1 MNRCILALGAALLLG
16 GPSGLL
22 AQSPPAPPAPP
33 TMREVLDAALRSNP
47 DIVAARLRVDSAHG
61 EQRIARAIPNP
72 VVNSAPNQPWQYT
85 ASMPLDIIPQR
96 LFRTRAAARG
106 TDAALSDAADVV
118 RQVTFAVSTAFYD
131 LLLAEQTRGL
141 ADERRE
147 IFRQLLSADSA
158 RLRAGDIPQRDVTK
172 AVLELARADADLL
185 RAHAQVHVTRLALQ
199 LLMGLAAPDT
209 SFTVSGALTYVPVM
223 IPEDSLAVIAARSR
237 PDLRAA
243 RERTAQSTAIEHLA
257 AALWVP
263 IPELTYSYQH
273 GGQFARRELFT
284 NGASHAIG
292 FGFTLPLFAWNGG
305 EREKAA
311 RGWSQR
317 SWPRCARRPK
327 SPTTSRRPWMP
338 TTPRG
343 RSPSATRAGCWTGR
357 ARCSRRLGT
366 PMGPVQSPCSSCWTR
381 SRRGPTRARTTM
393 PLSTITGSAC
403 TLWRARRDETS
414 RHEVERGVA
423 PGSLD
428 GRAGGAGNRTARDR
442 RPAAGGSRGGER
454 VTAAR
459 RSVAAAWLPEAREYR
474 RGHGARAR

>member
-85 ASMPLDIIPQR
+85 ASVPLDITPQR

-106 TDAALSDAADVV
+106 SDAALSDAADVI

-131 LLLAEQTRGL
+131 VLLAEQTRGL
-141 ADERRE
+141 ADERRA

-172 AVLELARADADLL
+172 AELELARADAELL
-185 RAHAQVHVTRLALQ
+185 RAHAQAHVTRLALQ

-209 SFTVSGALTYVPVM
+209 SFTVFGALTYVPVI
-223 IPEDSLAVIAARSR
+223 IPEDSLAVIAACSR

-243 RERTAQSTAIEHLA
+243 RERTAQSTAIKHLA

-273 GGQFARRELFT
+273 GGQFARGDLFT
-284 NGASHAIG
+284 NGSSHAIG

-305 EREKAA
+305 EREKSSAGLEAA
-311 RGWSQR
+311 QLATTRTQAQIANDIATSVDAYH
-317 SWPRCARRPK
+317 SARALAERYE
-327 SPTTSRRPWMP
+327 SGMLE
-338 TTPRG
+338 
-343 RSPSATRAGCWTGR
+343 R
-357 ARCSRRLGT
+357 ARSVLETARYAYGT
-366 PMGPVQSPCSSCWTR
+366 GAISLLELLDAIATWSDTR
-381 SRRGPTRARTTM
+381 SDYYAALHDYWVSVYAVAR
-393 PLSTITGSAC
+393 
-403 TLWRARRDETS
+403 
-414 RHEVERGVA
+414 
-423 PGSLD
+423 
-428 GRAGGAGNRTARDR
+428 
-442 RPAAGGSRGGER
+442 AAGRDF
-454 VTAAR
+454 T
-459 RSVAAAWLPEAREYR
+459 P
-474 RGHGARAR
+474 